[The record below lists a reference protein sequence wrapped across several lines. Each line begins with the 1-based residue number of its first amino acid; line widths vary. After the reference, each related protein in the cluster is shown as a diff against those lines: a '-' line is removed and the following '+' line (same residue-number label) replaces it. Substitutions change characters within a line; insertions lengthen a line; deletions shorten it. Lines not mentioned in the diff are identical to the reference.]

1 MYTHI
6 HSYTHTGALI
16 NFHNLSKEEAL
27 YRLKNYYKFAIVR
40 NPLERLLSA
49 YRNKLEPPLNYDIR
63 RNFPDRLK
71 AYILKKYR
79 REDLEAWIADELE
92 CTQYD

>member
-27 YRLKNYYKFAIVR
+27 YRLKNYYKFAIFR
-40 NPLERLLSA
+40 NPLERLLMSA
-49 YRNKLEPPLNYDIR
+49 YRNKLEPPLNYAIR
-63 RNFPDRLK
+63 RNFPDRYESVHLEEVSK
-71 AYILKKYR
+71 R
-79 REDLEAWIADELE
+79 RL
-92 CTQYD
+92 